1 MAAHHSGAI
10 EKQTMAKVRWTIE
23 LSDPML
29 ETLHFSVA
37 LDHRHSGSGSQT
49 SHVDSTKVRAPGNH
63 HQT

>member
-29 ETLHFSVA
+29 ETLHLSVA
-37 LDHRHSGSGSQT
+37 LDHP
-49 SHVDSTKVRAPGNH
+49 SHVDSIKVRAPGNH